1 MQNPTISI
9 ITVVYNNVADI
20 EYTLRSVS
28 DQTYS
33 PIQYIVIDGLSTDG
47 TLDKIAEYRDHID
60 ILVSEKDKGIYDA
73 MNKALSLATGDYV
86 LFLNSGDELFD
97 QNTLSDIFTESD
109 GADIYYG
116 ETKLID
122 QNRNILGDRRHKTPD
137 KFDWRSFRLGM
148 NICHQA
154 IYIKR
159 SIASPY
165 DLQYKISSDI
175 DWVIKAAKQAQRCVN
190 THQYVAKYLVGGMS
204 KQRHRQGL
212 KERYA
217 ILKKYYGLL
226 PNIWNHCI
234 IAAKL
239 IVYNLKHGRPKD

>member
-1 MQNPTISI
+1 MQKPTISV

-33 PIQYIVIDGLSTDG
+33 PVQYIVIDGLSTDG
-47 TLDKIAEYRDHID
+47 TLDKIAKYRDHID
-60 ILVSEKDKGIYDA
+60 ILVSEKDAGIYDA
-73 MNKALSLATGDYV
+73 MNKGLNLATGDYV

-97 QNTLSDIFTESD
+97 QNTLSNIFTDSD

-122 QNRNILGDRRHKTPD
+122 ENRNILGDRRHKTPN
-137 KFDWRSFRLGM
+137 KFDWRSFRFGM

-159 SIASPY
+159 SITSPY

-204 KQRHRQGL
+204 KQRHLQGL

-234 IAAKL
+234 IAANL
-239 IVYNLKHGRPKD
+239 IVYNFKNGRPKD